1 MDLNPLENL
10 GQAVRRASDE
20 AASSEQ
26 TVRQAK
32 ERALANWNKRA
43 AKAKRRAIFILA
55 FATVLVAFALIRPKP
70 ESAIT
75 YSVGA
80 QESTGTLGAW
90 IAAESNAIPLHFS
103 EGTLVTIEPGA
114 RARVTGTNAHGATML
129 VERGRAHAKV
139 VHLGQTTSWLVHAGP
154 FDVKIVGTEFDVAW
168 DPTREVFDIRVNEGK
183 VIVKGPL
190 LDEGR
195 AVSKSEILRVD
206 IQHKSSEVRAD
217 NLDPEITANAAAND
231 PNPTTIEIPREK
243 SHQSLPEPN
252 PVVPIVKPLA
262 IPKWQK
268 LAAEGKHRE
277 ALEAAENAGF
287 DHILATSPAPIL
299 LDLADEARFAGSPK
313 RARQALLR
321 ARELGARG
329 RSAFLMGKL
338 AADADHAPTDAITWF
353 QRYLEE
359 SPSGGLAEQALGRIA
374 ELEDRRGNRE
384 AARKAAQSYLQR
396 YPGGAYETLARRV
409 VEP

>member
-1 MDLNPLENL
+1 MDLNPLEKL

-20 AASSEQ
+20 ASSPEK
-26 TVRQAK
+26 TVLQAK
-32 ERALANWNKRA
+32 DRALANWNRRSSNT
-43 AKAKRRAIFILA
+43 KRRVGIVLA
-55 FATVLVAFALIRPKP
+55 FAAVLLGLAALRPNSEP
-70 ESAIT
+70 AIT

-80 QESTGTLGAW
+80 QESAGTLGAW

-139 VHLGQTTSWLVHAGP
+139 VHVGQTTSWLVHAGP
-154 FDVKIVGTEFDVAW
+154 FDVKVVGTEFDVAW
-168 DPTREVFDIRVNEGK
+168 DPTREVFDIRVKEGK

-195 AVSKSEILRVD
+195 AVSTSEVLRVD
-206 IQHKSSEVRAD
+206 MQRRSSEVRAENTD
-217 NLDPEITANAAAND
+217 TDIAVAPVVNETKPPIVDAPAEK
-231 PNPTTIEIPREK
+231 PREVVA
-243 SHQSLPEPN
+243 EPAPAAPIEK
-252 PVVPIVKPLA
+252 PVVIPI
-262 IPKWQK
+262 WQK

-277 ALEAAENAGF
+277 ALEAAEHAGF

-299 LDLADEARFAGSPK
+299 LELADEARFAGSPN

-329 RSAFLMGKL
+329 RSAFLLGKL
-338 AADADHAPTDAITWF
+338 AADTDRAPADAITWF
-353 QRYLEE
+353 QRYLDE
-359 SPSGGLAEQALGRIA
+359 SPSGGLAEQALGRIV
-374 ELEDRRGNRE
+374 ELEDRLGHQD

-396 YPGGAYETLARRV
+396 YPGGAYEPLARRV

>member
-1 MDLNPLENL
+1 MDLNSFEKL
-10 GQAVRRASDE
+10 GQTVRQASDE
-20 AASSEQ
+20 AASPEK
-26 TVRQAK
+26 TVQQAK
-32 ERALANWNKRA
+32 ERALANWKRRSPNN
-43 AKAKRRAIFILA
+43 KRRAAFIVA
-55 FATVLVAFALIRPKP
+55 FATLLLVLAFVRPKTEP
-70 ESAIT
+70 AIT

-90 IAAESNAIPLHFS
+90 IAAESNAIPLRFS

-154 FDVKIVGTEFDVAW
+154 FDVKVVGTEFDVAW
-168 DPTREVFDIRVNEGK
+168 DPTREVFDIRVTEGK
-183 VIVKGPL
+183 VVVKGPL

-195 AVSKSEILRVD
+195 AVSKSENLRVD
-206 IQHKSSEVRAD
+206 MQRKTSEVRAE
-217 NLDPEITANAAAND
+217 NPESRITTNATPDEPKPEVSDVLPAKPQDVA
-231 PNPTTIEIPREK
+231 
-243 SHQSLPEPN
+243 PEPIA
-252 PVVPIVKPLA
+252 PIAVEKPLA
-262 IPKWQK
+262 VPAWQRF
-268 LAAEGKHRE
+268 AAAGKHRE
-277 ALEAAENAGF
+277 ALEAAEHSGF

-299 LDLADEARFAGSPK
+299 LELADAARFAGSPA

-329 RSAFLMGKL
+329 RSAFLLGKL
-338 AADADHAPTDAITWF
+338 AADSERAPADAINWF
-353 QRYLEE
+353 QKYLEE
-359 SPSGGLAEQALGRIA
+359 SATGGLAEQALGRIV
-374 ELEDRRGNRE
+374 ELEDRLGHRE
-384 AARKAAQSYLQR
+384 AAQKAAQSYLQR